1 MTHNSDTSATTPT
14 SLLHEKD
21 GELSLHFGFPTIQS
35 RMLRADP
42 ERLILDY
49 TRSMMG
55 FLLFQPNPERIGMIG
70 LGGGSLAKYCRRKLP
85 ESDFTAI
92 ELLPEIIA
100 LRDEFGIPEDASHF
114 RIICADGAEYVRDKN
129 EIFDVLLIDGFD
141 KDGQPRQ
148 LCSQAFYDACFGA
161 LRQGGVLVVNLCAED
176 TGYGSYVARIR
187 ESFSEKVLVIE
198 ADEGDEGDNKI
209 VFAKKC
215 ERFPPGFNELTE
227 RLRILEAN
235 HPVELDKTAQKIL
248 RQQQS
253 HRSRPRKRR

>member
-1 MTHNSDTSATTPT
+1 M
-14 SLLHEKD
+14 
-21 GELSLHFGFPTIQS
+21 
-35 RMLRADP
+35 
-42 ERLILDY
+42 
-49 TRSMMG
+49 
-55 FLLFQPNPERIGMIG
+55 
-70 LGGGSLAKYCRRKLP
+70 
-85 ESDFTAI
+85 
-92 ELLPEIIA
+92 PEIIA

-176 TGYGSYVARIR
+176 TGYGSYVAGIR
-187 ESFSEKVLVIE
+187 ESFNEKVLVIE
-198 ADEGDEGDNKI
+198 ADEGDNKI

-227 RLRILEAN
+227 RLRILEAK
-235 HPVELDKTAQKIL
+235 HPVDLDKTAQKIL

-253 HRSRPRKRR
+253 RRSRPRKRR